1 MHTIRHRGPLGHYSI
16 GCRRVLWRRRII
28 GRKRRWIAGAVPL
41 FAHTLDATI
50 AEDDCVRLFDDVLS
64 AVDWSLWEAECG
76 ARERGQPPIHPR
88 HLAAA
93 ILYGLY
99 RGIRSS
105 RKLEE
110 ACYYRL
116 DFIWLL
122 EGRRPD
128 HSTLAKFRTRFRQPL
143 KDLFRQLGRIAL
155 TLGLVRLGE
164 VAFDGTRVK
173 ANNSRFQTRTAKT
186 LEAKLQALDAL
197 FEHLLAESE
206 ALDTE
211 QVGSG
216 SPTRLPQELAA
227 LDQRRQKLRQALDQV
242 RAADEARRQQ
252 GVNPEKNPAQLPTT
266 DPDARVMPNKEGGY
280 APNYTPVATTD
291 GHRGFIVDCEVTA
304 EVNESPQ
311 AVASVDRIEATFGQK
326 PEKFLTDAGNNSGQ
340 IQAAM
345 EARGVEFYAPVERSV
360 PQPGNPACREDPT
373 QAVPPE
379 QWPQLPRNDRG
390 QLDKS
395 CFVYDA
401 AQDRYYCPQGH
412 ALPFEK
418 TKPEERGGEQVTK
431 RIYRCLDCVG
441 CPLAEA
447 CLSKKNQHG
456 RTITRDEYEEV
467 RARTA
472 SRMATEAGRK
482 LYNQRPRIAETTFGL
497 LKRVMGLRQF
507 LLRGLEKVKTEWRW
521 ACTAFN
527 LGKLVRAVERLR
539 LN

>member
-1 MHTIRHRGPLGHYSI
+1 MATEDYWAEAPLD
-16 GCRRVLWRRRII
+16 RQR
-28 GRKRRWIAGAVPL
+28 VPL
-41 FAHTLDATI
+41 YAHTLDATI
-50 AEDDCVRLFDDVLS
+50 PEDDSVRLFDEVLG
-64 AVDWSLWEAECG
+64 ALDWSPWEAEFG
-76 ARERGQPPIHPR
+76 ARGHGQPPIHPR

-93 ILYGLY
+93 IEYGLY

-110 ACYYRL
+110 ACCYRL

-128 HSTLAKFRTRFRQPL
+128 HSTLAKFRCRFREPL

-155 TLGLVRLGE
+155 TMGLVRLGE
-164 VAFDGTRVK
+164 VAFDGTRVR
-173 ANNSRFQTRTAKT
+173 ACNSRFQTRTAKT

-197 FEHLLAESE
+197 YEHLLAESE
-206 ALDTE
+206 SQDLE
-211 QVGSG
+211 QVGTG
-216 SPTRLPQELAA
+216 SPTQLPKELAA
-227 LDQRRQKLRQALDQV
+227 LAQRREKLHDALAQA

-252 GVNPEKNPAQLPTT
+252 GVHPEKNPAQIPMT
-266 DPDARVMPNKEGGY
+266 DPESRVMPNKEGGY

-291 GHRGFIVDCEVTA
+291 GYRGFIVDCEVTA
-304 EVNESPQ
+304 EANEGLQ
-311 AVASVDRIEATFGQK
+311 AVASVDRIAETFGQK
-326 PEKFLTDAGNNSGQ
+326 PERLLTDAGNNSGQ

-345 EARGVEFYAPVERSV
+345 EAREIEFYAPVECSV

-379 QWPQLPRNDRG
+379 QWPELPRNDRG

-401 AQDRYYCPQGH
+401 THDQYYCPQGH
-412 ALPFEK
+412 VMPCEK
-418 TKPEERGGEQVTK
+418 TKSDERGGEPVTR
-431 RIYRCLDCVG
+431 RIYRCEHCVG

-447 CLSKKNQHG
+447 CLSQKNQHG
-456 RTITRDEYEEV
+456 RTVTRDQYEEV

-472 SRMATEAGRK
+472 SRMATEAGRQ
-482 LYNQRPRIAETTFGL
+482 LYNRRPHIAETPFGL

-527 LGKLVRAVERLR
+527 LAKLVREVARLR
-539 LN
+539 AELKQWATEG